1 MPPQPISA
9 SLTRAMVRNSRRSW
23 WSRKWALSM
32 HNADVMKK
40 KGTSPRQITLCA
52 YVRFDGDKLH
62 VTVVPVG
69 DAFIARG
76 SAVELWVW
84 HRSRRQPFVRTRID
98 DFDQPSGR
106 TVVLDLE
113 QVPAGTAELQAVL
126 VDRWGRECVTHLI
139 QSADPPDKP
148 EWWGSR
154 AGLDPGVPAAWT
166 SLAGESH
173 ADGTYA
179 VSCWGRTYR
188 FAPGS
193 LLESVTAASS
203 GILHAPVRITAVAG
217 GRSLRFAAEAID
229 EVASDRHEVVLEQRL
244 TAANLDLRV
253 QAHVEFDGMI
263 RFDVEVSATDAV
275 DLDSLS
281 IEIPVRAE
289 HAGYLY
295 HFPGAWG
302 TARNAGA
309 LPDTAVKMGFRPY
322 VWLGDDDRGLAWF
335 SESDRDWHV
344 APGTPGT
351 EIVRDGDRVVLTLHL
366 ISSPMRLAPESQRP
380 LAWDTAPELE
390 NAVIRDAA
398 ITGERGGRYQPLRY
412 TFGLQATPVKANEQG
427 AWDYRCIHVGPAPP
441 AFTEPLTLSPRFL
454 DRCVQA
460 GVRTVVLHQF
470 WTDIEAHTIP
480 VDRERLHEWV
490 EACHERGLKI
500 LLYYGFLISSA
511 APEWRDFGA
520 GCLTTPAYGYPLF
533 RDAPQPDQSAW
544 VVCLNSA
551 WQDFVADAIARA
563 MDEFGID
570 GVYLDGTEFPA
581 GCINTL
587 HGCGSARP
595 DGSIAKS
602 YPIFGVRSA
611 MRRIHNAVKSRNPEG
626 QINVHNSTCMV
637 MPTLGFGTSYW
648 DGEQFQDVR
657 GIDNAATQLP
667 LDAFR
672 AEFMGR
678 QWGVPAEFLCYGQ
691 GFTFEQAWAITLIH
705 DVPVR
710 PMSRPGLEELELA
723 SRIWR
728 LMNDFDRGKAEWLPY
743 WSNAE
748 YVRSD
753 SPGIYVS
760 LYRHPDNGVLAVVS
774 NLNRERT
781 TFALTVN
788 WDLLGMD
795 HASVSIVDAL
805 ERSPARPDG
814 ALDPYGWRLLWC
826 RPPNGARKPSG
837 A

>member
-1 MPPQPISA
+1 M
-9 SLTRAMVRNSRRSW
+9 
-23 WSRKWALSM
+23 
-32 HNADVMKK
+32 
-40 KGTSPRQITLCA
+40 
-52 YVRFDGDKLH
+52 H

-76 SAVELWVW
+76 AAVELWVW
-84 HRSRRQPFVRTRID
+84 HRARRQQFLGTRID
-98 DFDQPSGR
+98 DFDQPSDR
-106 TVVLDLE
+106 TIVLDLGE
-113 QVPAGTAELQAVL
+113 VPGGTCELQAVL
-126 VDRWGRECVTHLI
+126 VDRWGRECITHLI

-148 EWWGSR
+148 DWWGSR
-154 AGLDPGVPAAWT
+154 AGLDPGVPAGWT
-166 SLAGESH
+166 PLEGGSH
-173 ADGTYA
+173 ADGSHS

-188 FAPGS
+188 FVPGS
-193 LLESVTAASS
+193 LLESVTAAGS
-203 GILHAPVRITAVAG
+203 GILHAPVRLTAVAG
-217 GRSLRFAAEAID
+217 GRSVRFAAETID
-229 EVASDRHEVVLEQRL
+229 QVASDPDEVVLEQRL

-263 RFDVEVSATDAV
+263 RFDVEVSAADAV

-281 IEIPVRAE
+281 IEIPIRAE
-289 HAGYLY
+289 HAEYLY

-344 APGTPGT
+344 APGTPAT
-351 EIVRDGDRVVLTLHL
+351 EVVRDGDRVVLTLHL

-398 ITGERGGRYQPLRY
+398 ITGERGERYQPLRY

-520 GCLTTPAYGYPLF
+520 VCLTMPSYGYPVF
-533 RDAPQPDQSAW
+533 HTRTQPDQSAW

-570 GVYLDGTEFPA
+570 GVYLDGMEFPA

-587 HGCGSARP
+587 HGCGSMRS
-595 DGSIAKS
+595 DGSVAKS

-611 MRRIHNAVKSRNPEG
+611 MRRIHNAVKSVNPEG
-626 QINVHNSTCMV
+626 QINAHNSTCMV
-637 MPTLGFGTSYW
+637 MPTLGFATSYW

-691 GFTFEQAWAITLIH
+691 GFTFEQAWAVTLIH

-710 PMSRPGLEELELA
+710 PMNQPGLEDLDLA

-728 LMNDFDRGKAEWLPY
+728 LMDDFGRSQAEWLPY
-743 WSNAE
+743 WQNAE
-748 YVRSD
+748 YIRAD

-760 LYRHPDNGVLAVVS
+760 LHRHPANGVLAVVS

-788 WDLLGMD
+788 WELLGMD
-795 HASVSIVDAL
+795 HATVSIVDGL
-805 ERSPARPDG
+805 ERSPARLHG
-814 ALDPYGWRLLWC
+814 AVDPFGWRLLWL
-826 RPPNGARKPSG
+826 RPLNP
-837 A
+837 

>member
-1 MPPQPISA
+1 M
-9 SLTRAMVRNSRRSW
+9 RWRR
-23 WSRKWALSM
+23 
-32 HNADVMKK
+32 
-40 KGTSPRQITLCA
+40 T
-52 YVRFDGDKLH
+52 GD
-62 VTVVPVG
+62 
-69 DAFIARG
+69 
-76 SAVELWVW
+76 
-84 HRSRRQPFVRTRID
+84 
-98 DFDQPSGR
+98 
-106 TVVLDLE
+106 
-113 QVPAGTAELQAVL
+113 
-126 VDRWGRECVTHLI
+126 
-139 QSADPPDKP
+139 
-148 EWWGSR
+148 
-154 AGLDPGVPAAWT
+154 
-166 SLAGESH
+166 
-173 ADGTYA
+173 
-179 VSCWGRTYR
+179 
-188 FAPGS
+188 
-193 LLESVTAASS
+193 
-203 GILHAPVRITAVAG
+203 
-217 GRSLRFAAEAID
+217 
-229 EVASDRHEVVLEQRL
+229 EVVLEQRL
-244 TAANLDLRV
+244 TAANLDLHV

-309 LPDTAVKMGFRPY
+309 LPDTGVKMGFRPY
-322 VWLGDDDRGLAWF
+322 LWLGDDDRGLAWF

-344 APGTPGT
+344 APGTPAT

-398 ITGERGGRYQPLRY
+398 ITGERGERYQPLRY

-520 GCLTTPAYGYPLF
+520 VCLTMPSYGYPVF
-533 RDAPQPDQSAW
+533 HTRTQPDQSAW

-551 WQDFVADAIARA
+551 WQDFVADAIAKA

-570 GVYLDGTEFPA
+570 GVYLDGMEFPA

-587 HGCGSARP
+587 HGCGSMRS
-595 DGSIAKS
+595 DGSVAKS

-611 MRRIHNAVKSRNPEG
+611 MRRIHNAVKSVNPEG
-626 QINVHNSTCMV
+626 QINAHNSTCMV
-637 MPTLGFGTSYW
+637 MPTLGFATSYW

-691 GFTFEQAWAITLIH
+691 GFTFEQAWAVTLIH

-710 PMSRPGLEELELA
+710 PMNQPGLEDLDLA

-728 LMNDFDRGKAEWLPY
+728 LMDDFGRSQAEWLPY
-743 WSNAE
+743 WKNAE
-748 YVRSD
+748 YIRAD

-760 LYRHPDNGVLAVVS
+760 LYRHPANGVLAVVS
-774 NLNRERT
+774 NLNRERAS
-781 TFALTVN
+781 FALTVN
-788 WDLLGMD
+788 WELLGSDQD
-795 HASVSIVDAL
+795 HGSIIDAL
-805 ERSPARPDG
+805 DESPARLNG
-814 ALDPYGWRLLWC
+814 VLDPYGWRLLWF
-826 RPPNGARKPSG
+826 RPPNDARQPS
-837 A
+837 AV

>member
-1 MPPQPISA
+1 
-9 SLTRAMVRNSRRSW
+9 
-23 WSRKWALSM
+23 M
-32 HNADVMKK
+32 HNADVMKN

-76 SAVELWVW
+76 SAVELSVW

-106 TVVLDLE
+106 TVVLDLG
-113 QVPAGTAELQAVL
+113 QVPGGTSELQAVL

-139 QSADPPDKP
+139 QSADPPHKP

-154 AGLDPGVPAAWT
+154 AGLDSRVPAAWT
-166 SLAGESH
+166 PLQGGAT

-188 FAPGS
+188 FAPGC
-193 LLESVTAASS
+193 LLESVTAVGSR
-203 GILHAPVRITAVAG
+203 ILHAPVRLTAVAG

-281 IEIPVRAE
+281 IEISVRAE

-344 APGTPGT
+344 APGTPAT

-611 MRRIHNAVKSRNPEG
+611 MRRIHNAVTSRNPEG
-626 QINVHNSTCMV
+626 QVNVHNSTCMV
-637 MPTLGFGTSYW
+637 MPTLGFATSYW

>member
-1 MPPQPISA
+1 M
-9 SLTRAMVRNSRRSW
+9 
-23 WSRKWALSM
+23 
-32 HNADVMKK
+32 
-40 KGTSPRQITLCA
+40 
-52 YVRFDGDKLH
+52 
-62 VTVVPVG
+62 
-69 DAFIARG
+69 
-76 SAVELWVW
+76 
-84 HRSRRQPFVRTRID
+84 
-98 DFDQPSGR
+98 
-106 TVVLDLE
+106 
-113 QVPAGTAELQAVL
+113 
-126 VDRWGRECVTHLI
+126 
-139 QSADPPDKP
+139 
-148 EWWGSR
+148 
-154 AGLDPGVPAAWT
+154 
-166 SLAGESH
+166 
-173 ADGTYA
+173 
-179 VSCWGRTYR
+179 
-188 FAPGS
+188 
-193 LLESVTAASS
+193 
-203 GILHAPVRITAVAG
+203 
-217 GRSLRFAAEAID
+217 RFAAETID
-229 EVASDRHEVVLEQRL
+229 EVASDLGEVVLEQRL

-263 RFDVEVSATDAV
+263 RFDVEVSAADAV

-281 IEIPVRAE
+281 IEIPIRAE
-289 HAGYLY
+289 HAEYLY

-344 APGTPGT
+344 APGTPAT
-351 EIVRDGDRVVLTLHL
+351 EVVRDGDRVVLTLHL

-398 ITGERGGRYQPLRY
+398 ITGERGERYQPLRY

-520 GCLTTPAYGYPLF
+520 VCLTMPSYGYPVF
-533 RDAPQPDQSAW
+533 HTRTQPDQSAW

-551 WQDFVADAIARA
+551 WQDFVADAIAKA

-570 GVYLDGTEFPA
+570 GVYLDGMEFPA

-587 HGCGSARP
+587 HGCGSMRS
-595 DGSIAKS
+595 DGSVAKS

-611 MRRIHNAVKSRNPEG
+611 MRRIHNAVKSVNPEG
-626 QINVHNSTCMV
+626 QINAHNSTCMV
-637 MPTLGFGTSYW
+637 MPTLGFATSYW

-691 GFTFEQAWAITLIH
+691 GFTFEQAWAVTLIH

-710 PMSRPGLEELELA
+710 PMNQPGLEDLDLA

-728 LMNDFDRGKAEWLPY
+728 LMDDFGRSQAEWLPY
-743 WSNAE
+743 WQNAE
-748 YVRSD
+748 YIRAD

-760 LYRHPDNGVLAVVS
+760 LHRHPANGVLAVVS

-788 WDLLGMD
+788 WELLGMD
-795 HASVSIVDAL
+795 HATVSIVDGL
-805 ERSPARPDG
+805 ERSPARLHG
-814 ALDPYGWRLLWC
+814 AVDPFGWRLLWL
-826 RPPNGARKPSG
+826 RPLNP
-837 A
+837 

>member
-1 MPPQPISA
+1 
-9 SLTRAMVRNSRRSW
+9 
-23 WSRKWALSM
+23 M
-32 HNADVMKK
+32 HNTHVMKNN
-40 KGTSPRQITLCA
+40 GTSPRQITLCA
-52 YVRFDGDKLH
+52 YIRFDGDKLH

-69 DAFIARG
+69 DAFMARG

-98 DFDQPSGR
+98 DFDEPSGR

-148 EWWGSR
+148 AWWGSR

-166 SLAGESH
+166 SLSGESH

-193 LLESVTAASS
+193 LLESVTAAGS
-203 GILHAPVRITAVAG
+203 GILHAPARLTAVAG
-217 GRSLRFAAEAID
+217 GRNLRFAAEGID
-229 EVASDRHEVVLEQRL
+229 EVASAPDEVVLEQRL

-253 QAHVEFDGMI
+253 QAHVEFDGVI
-263 RFDVEVSATDAV
+263 RFDVEVSAADAV

-281 IEIPVRAE
+281 IDIPIRAE

-335 SESDRDWHV
+335 GESDRDWNV
-344 APGTPGT
+344 AAGTPAT
-351 EIVRDGDRVVLTLHL
+351 EVVRDGDRVLLTLHL
-366 ISSPMRLAPESQRP
+366 ISAPMRLAPESQRP
-380 LAWDTAPELE
+380 LAWDTAPELA
-390 NAVIRDAA
+390 NAVIQDAVV
-398 ITGERGGRYQPLRY
+398 TGERGKRYQPLRY
-412 TFGLQATPVKANEQG
+412 TFGLQATPVRANEPS

-441 AFTEPLTLSPRFL
+441 AFTEPLTLAPGFL

-480 VDRERLHEWV
+480 VDRERLLEWV
-490 EACHERGLKI
+490 EACHQRGLRI

-520 GCLTTPAYGYPLF
+520 GCLTTPAYGYPLY
-533 RDAPQPDQSAW
+533 RAPPQPDQSAW

-551 WQDFVADAIARA
+551 WQDFVADAIART

-587 HGCGSARP
+587 HGCGSTRP

-611 MRRIHNAVKSRNPEG
+611 MRRIHNAVTSRKPEG
-626 QINVHNSTCMV
+626 QVNVHNSTCMV

-678 QWGVPAEFLCYGQ
+678 QWGVPAEFLCYSQ
-691 GFTFEQAWAITLIH
+691 GFTFEQAWAVTLIH

-710 PMSRPGLEELELA
+710 PMNRPGLEDLELA

-728 LMNDFDRGKAEWLPY
+728 VMDDFDRGRAEWLPY

-788 WDLLGMD
+788 WELLGMD
-795 HASVSIVDAL
+795 QDTVSIVDGL
-805 ERSPARPDG
+805 ERSPARLHG
-814 ALDPYGWRLLWC
+814 ALDSFGWRLLWL
-826 RPPNGARKPSG
+826 RPLNP
-837 A
+837 

>member
-1 MPPQPISA
+1 M
-9 SLTRAMVRNSRRSW
+9 NCRRS
-23 WSRKWALSM
+23 
-32 HNADVMKK
+32 
-40 KGTSPRQITLCA
+40 
-52 YVRFDGDKLH
+52 F
-62 VTVVPVG
+62 
-69 DAFIARG
+69 
-76 SAVELWVW
+76 
-84 HRSRRQPFVRTRID
+84 
-98 DFDQPSGR
+98 
-106 TVVLDLE
+106 
-113 QVPAGTAELQAVL
+113 
-126 VDRWGRECVTHLI
+126 VDRWGRECITHLI
-139 QSADPPDKP
+139 QSADPPHKP

-154 AGLDPGVPAAWT
+154 AGLDSRVPAAWT
-166 SLAGESH
+166 PLQGGAI
-173 ADGTYA
+173 ADGAYA
-179 VSCWGRTYR
+179 VSCWGREYR

-193 LLESVTAASS
+193 LLESVTAAGS
-203 GILHAPVRITAVAG
+203 GILHAPVRLTAVAG
-217 GRSLRFAAEAID
+217 GRSVRFAAETID
-229 EVASDRHEVVLEQRL
+229 EVASDLDEVVLQQRL

-263 RFDVEVSATDAV
+263 RFDVEVSAADAV

-281 IEIPVRAE
+281 IEIPIRAE
-289 HAGYLY
+289 HAEYLY

-344 APGTPGT
+344 APGTPAT
-351 EIVRDGDRVVLTLHL
+351 EVVRDGDRVVLTLHL
-366 ISSPMRLAPESQRP
+366 ISSPMRLAPESRRP
-380 LAWDTAPELE
+380 EAWDTAPELE

-398 ITGERGGRYQPLRY
+398 ITGQRGERYQPLRY

-520 GCLTTPAYGYPLF
+520 VCLTMPSYGYPVF
-533 RDAPQPDQSAW
+533 HTRTQPDQSAW

-551 WQDFVADAIARA
+551 WQDFVADAIART

-570 GVYLDGTEFPA
+570 GVYLDGMEFPA

-587 HGCGSARP
+587 HGCGSMRS
-595 DGSIAKS
+595 DGSVAKS

-611 MRRIHNAVKSRNPEG
+611 MRRIHNAVKSVNPEG
-626 QINVHNSTCMV
+626 QINAHNSTCMV
-637 MPTLGFGTSYW
+637 MPTLGFATSYW

-691 GFTFEQAWAITLIH
+691 GFTFEQAWAVTLIH

-710 PMSRPGLEELELA
+710 PMNQPGLEDLDLA

-728 LMNDFDRGKAEWLPY
+728 LMDDFDRGRAEWLPY
-743 WSNAE
+743 WSNVE

-760 LYRHPDNGVLAVVS
+760 LYRHPDNGVLAVMS

-781 TFALTVN
+781 AFALTVN
-788 WDLLGMD
+788 WELVGLDQ
-795 HASVSIVDAL
+795 ATVSIVDGL
-805 ERSPARPDG
+805 ERSPARLHG
-814 ALDPYGWRLLWC
+814 ALDPFGWRLLWL
-826 RPPNGARKPSG
+826 RPLNP
-837 A
+837 

>member
-1 MPPQPISA
+1 
-9 SLTRAMVRNSRRSW
+9 
-23 WSRKWALSM
+23 M
-32 HNADVMKK
+32 HYADVMKK

-52 YVRFDGDKLH
+52 YARFDADKLH

-84 HRSRRQPFVRTRID
+84 HRSRRQSFVRTRID
-98 DFDQPSGR
+98 DFGQPSGR
-106 TVVLDLE
+106 TVVLDLG
-113 QVPAGTAELQAVL
+113 QVPGGTCELQAVL
-126 VDRWGRECVTHLI
+126 VDRWGRECITHLI
-139 QSADPPDKP
+139 QSADPPHKP

-154 AGLDPGVPAAWT
+154 AGLDPGVPASWT
-166 SLAGESH
+166 PLQGASH
-173 ADGTYA
+173 AGGTYA

-188 FAPGS
+188 FAPGC
-193 LLESVTAASS
+193 LLESVTAVGSR
-203 GILHAPVRITAVAG
+203 ILHAPVRLAAVAG
-217 GRSLRFAAEAID
+217 GRSLRFAAERID
-229 EVASDRHEVVLEQRL
+229 EVASDLGEVVLEQRL

-263 RFDVEVSATDAV
+263 RFDVEVSAADAV

-281 IEIPVRAE
+281 IEIPIRAE
-289 HAGYLY
+289 HAEYLY

-344 APGTPGT
+344 APGTPAT

-398 ITGERGGRYQPLRY
+398 ITGERGERYQPLRY

-520 GCLTTPAYGYPLF
+520 VCLTMPSYGYPVF
-533 RDAPQPDQSAW
+533 HTRTQPDQSAW

-551 WQDFVADAIARA
+551 WQDFVADAIAKA

-570 GVYLDGTEFPA
+570 GVYLDGMEFPA

-587 HGCGSARP
+587 HGCGSMRS
-595 DGSIAKS
+595 DGSVAKS

-611 MRRIHNAVKSRNPEG
+611 MRRIHNAVKSVNPEG
-626 QINVHNSTCMV
+626 QINAHNSTCMV
-637 MPTLGFGTSYW
+637 MPTLGFATSYW

-691 GFTFEQAWAITLIH
+691 GFTFEQAWAVTLIH

-710 PMSRPGLEELELA
+710 PMNQPGLEDLDLA

-728 LMNDFDRGKAEWLPY
+728 LMDDFGRSQAEWLPY
-743 WSNAE
+743 WKNAE
-748 YVRSD
+748 YIRAD

-760 LYRHPDNGVLAVVS
+760 LYRHPANGVLAVVS
-774 NLNRERT
+774 NLNRERAS
-781 TFALTVN
+781 FALTVN
-788 WDLLGMD
+788 WELLGSDQD
-795 HASVSIVDAL
+795 HGSIIDAL
-805 ERSPARPDG
+805 DESPARLNG
-814 ALDPYGWRLLWC
+814 GLDPYGWRLLWF
-826 RPPNGARKPSG
+826 RPPNDARQPS
-837 A
+837 AV

>member
-1 MPPQPISA
+1 MQYE
-9 SLTRAMVRNSRRSW
+9 
-23 WSRKWALSM
+23 
-32 HNADVMKK
+32 DVMKK
-40 KGTSPRQITLCA
+40 QGTSPRQITLCA
-52 YVRFDGDKLH
+52 FARFDGNKMH
-62 VTVVPVG
+62 VTVAPVG

-84 HRSRRQPFVRTRID
+84 HRARRQQFVRTRID
-98 DFDQPSGR
+98 DFEQPSAR
-106 TVVLDLE
+106 TVVLDLSR
-113 QVPAGTAELQAVL
+113 VPAGTAELQAVL
-126 VDRWGRECVTHLI
+126 VDRWGRECITHLI

-148 EWWGSR
+148 DWWGSR

-166 SLAGESH
+166 PLTCDSR
-173 ADGTYA
+173 ADGAFA
-179 VSCWGRTYR
+179 VSCSGRTYR
-188 FAPGS
+188 FTPGS
-193 LLESVTAASS
+193 LLESVTAAGSQV
-203 GILHAPVRITAVAG
+203 LHGPVRLTAVAG
-217 GRSLRFAAEAID
+217 GRDLLLDAETID
-229 EVASDRHEVVLEQRL
+229 EVASAPDEVVLQQRL

-263 RFDVEVSATDAV
+263 RFDVEVAAADAV
-275 DLDSLS
+275 DLDSLW
-281 IEIPVRAE
+281 IEIPIRAE
-289 HAGYLY
+289 HARYLY

-322 VWLGDDDRGLAWF
+322 VWLGDEDRGLAWF

-344 APGTPGT
+344 APGAPAT

-366 ISSPMRLAPESQRP
+366 VSAPLRLAPDSQRP
-380 LAWDTAPELE
+380 LAWDTAPELA

-398 ITGERGGRYQPLRY
+398 VTGERGERYQPLRY
-412 TFGLQATPVKANEQG
+412 TFGLQATPVRANEPS
-427 AWDYRCIHVGPAPP
+427 AWDYRCVHVRPAPP
-441 AFTEPLTLSPRFL
+441 AFTEAMTLAPAFL
-454 DRCVQA
+454 DRCVKA

-480 VDRERLHEWV
+480 SDRDRLLEWV
-490 EACHERGLKI
+490 AACHERGLKI

-533 RDAPQPDQSAW
+533 RDPPQPDQSAW

-551 WQDFVADAIARA
+551 WQDFVADAIAGA

-587 HGCGSARP
+587 HGCGSTRP

-611 MRRIHNAVKSRNPEG
+611 MRRIHNAVTSRKPEG

-657 GIDNAATQLP
+657 GIDHAATQLP

-691 GFTFEQAWAITLIH
+691 GFTFEQAWAVTLIH

-710 PMSRPGLEELELA
+710 PMSRPGLEDLELT

-728 LMNDFDRGKAEWLPY
+728 IMDDFGRGSAEFVPY

-748 YVRSD
+748 YVRAD
-753 SPGIYVS
+753 PAGIHVS
-760 LYRHPDNGVLAVVS
+760 LYRHPANGVLAVVS
-774 NLNRERT
+774 NLSRERT
-781 TFALTVN
+781 AFALTVS
-788 WDLLGMD
+788 WELLGLD
-795 HASVSIVDAL
+795 RATASIVDGL
-805 ERSPARPDG
+805 ERSPARLDG
-814 ALDPYGWRLLWC
+814 DLDPCGWRLLWI
-826 RPPNGARKPSG
+826 RPSNG
-837 A
+837 

>member
-1 MPPQPISA
+1 
-9 SLTRAMVRNSRRSW
+9 
-23 WSRKWALSM
+23 M
-32 HNADVMKK
+32 HYEDIMKEN
-40 KGTSPRQITLCA
+40 GTSPRQITLCA
-52 YVRFDGDKLH
+52 FARFDGDKMH

-84 HRSRRQPFVRTRID
+84 HRALRQEFVRTRID
-98 DFDQPSGR
+98 DFDQPSAR
-106 TVVLDLE
+106 TVVLDLA

-126 VDRWGRECVTHLI
+126 IDRWGRECMTHLI

-148 EWWGSR
+148 DWWGSR
-154 AGLDPGVPAAWT
+154 AGLDPEVPAAWT
-166 SLAGESH
+166 PLACDSRT
-173 ADGTYA
+173 DGAVA
-179 VSCWGRTYR
+179 VSCAARTYR
-188 FAPGS
+188 FAPGG
-193 LLESVTAASS
+193 LLESVTAAGSQV
-203 GILHAPVRITAVAG
+203 LHGPARLTAVAG
-217 GRSLRFAAEAID
+217 GRNLRFAAETIE
-229 EVASDRHEVVLEQRL
+229 EVASAPDEVVLEQRM
-244 TAANLDLRV
+244 TAADLDLRV

-263 RFDVEVSATDAV
+263 RFDVEVAASDAV

-281 IEIPVRAE
+281 IEIPVRAA

-322 VWLGDDDRGLAWF
+322 VWLGDEDRGLAWF

-344 APGTPGT
+344 APGTPAT

-366 ISSPMRLAPESQRP
+366 VSQPLRLAPESQRP
-380 LAWDTAPELE
+380 HAWDTAPELA
-390 NAVIRDAA
+390 NAVIREAA
-398 ITGERGGRYQPLRY
+398 VTGERAERYQPLRY
-412 TFGLQATPVKANEQG
+412 TFGLQATPVRASEPS
-427 AWDYRCIHVGPAPP
+427 AWDYRCLHVRPAPP
-441 AFTEPLTLSPRFL
+441 AFTEAMTLEPSFL
-454 DRCVQA
+454 DHCVQA
-460 GVRTVVLHQF
+460 GVRTLVLHQY

-480 VDRERLHEWV
+480 ADRDRLLEWV
-490 EACHERGLKI
+490 AACHERGLRI
-500 LLYYGFLISSA
+500 LLYYGLLISSA

-520 GCLTTPAYGYPLF
+520 GCLTTPAYGYPLY
-533 RDAPQPDQSAW
+533 RAPPQPDQSAL

-551 WQDFVADAIARA
+551 WQDFVADAVASA

-587 HGCGSARP
+587 HGCGSTRP

-602 YPIFGVRSA
+602 YPIFGVRSG
-611 MRRIHNAVKSRNPEG
+611 MRRIHNAVRSRKPEG
-626 QINVHNSTCMV
+626 QVNVHNSTCMV

-691 GFTFEQAWAITLIH
+691 GFTFEQAWAVTLIH

-710 PMSRPGLEELELA
+710 PMSHVGMEDLELA

-728 LMNDFDRGKAEWLPY
+728 IMDDFGRDTAEFVPY

-748 YVRSD
+748 YVRAD
-753 SPGIYVS
+753 SAGIHVS
-760 LYRHPDNGVLAVVS
+760 LYRHPENGVLAVVS
-774 NLNRERT
+774 NLSRERT
-781 TFALTVN
+781 AFALTVN
-788 WDLLGMD
+788 WELLGLD
-795 HASVSIVDAL
+795 RATASIVDGL
-805 ERSPARPDG
+805 QRSPARLDG
-814 ALDPYGWRLLWC
+814 DLDPCGWRLLWIT
-826 RPPNGARKPSG
+826 RSRTS
-837 A
+837 

>member
-1 MPPQPISA
+1 
-9 SLTRAMVRNSRRSW
+9 
-23 WSRKWALSM
+23 M
-32 HNADVMKK
+32 HYADVMKK

-76 SAVELWVW
+76 SAVELSVW

-106 TVVLDLE
+106 TVVLDLG
-113 QVPAGTAELQAVL
+113 QVPGGTSELQAVL

-139 QSADPPDKP
+139 QSADPPHKP

-154 AGLDPGVPAAWT
+154 AGLDSRVPAAWT
-166 SLAGESH
+166 PLQGGAT

-188 FAPGS
+188 FAPGC
-193 LLESVTAASS
+193 LLESVTAVGSR
-203 GILHAPVRITAVAG
+203 ILHAPVRLTAVAG

-229 EVASDRHEVVLEQRL
+229 EVASDRHEVVLEQLL

-344 APGTPGT
+344 APGTPAT

-427 AWDYRCIHVGPAPP
+427 AWDYRCIHVGPDPP

-611 MRRIHNAVKSRNPEG
+611 MRRIHNAVTSRNPEG

-788 WDLLGMD
+788 WELLGMD

>member
-1 MPPQPISA
+1 MVVKKLAVPIHS
-9 SLTRAMVRNSRRSW
+9 TE
-23 WSRKWALSM
+23 
-32 HNADVMKK
+32 VMNK

-52 YVRFDGDKLH
+52 YARFDADKLH

-84 HRSRRQPFVRTRID
+84 HRARRQSFVRTRID

-106 TVVLDLE
+106 AVVLDLG
-113 QVPAGTAELQAVL
+113 QVPAGTCELQAVL
-126 VDRWGRECVTHLI
+126 VDRWGRECITHLI
-139 QSADPPDKP
+139 QSADPPHKP

-154 AGLDPGVPAAWT
+154 AGLDPGVPASWT
-166 SLAGESH
+166 PLQGASH
-173 ADGTYA
+173 ADGTYEVA
-179 VSCWGRTYR
+179 CWGRNYR
-188 FAPGS
+188 FAPGC
-193 LLESVTAASS
+193 LIESVTTAGSR
-203 GILHAPVRITAVAG
+203 ILHAPVRLTAVAG
-217 GRSLRFAAEAID
+217 GRSLRFAAETID
-229 EVASDRHEVVLEQRL
+229 EVASDLDEVVLEQRL
-244 TAANLDLRV
+244 TASNLDVHV

-263 RFDVEVSATDAV
+263 RFDVEVSADDIV

-281 IEIPVRAE
+281 IEIPIRAA
-289 HAGYLY
+289 HAEYLY

-322 VWLGDDDRGLAWF
+322 IWLGDNDCGLAWF
-335 SESDRDWHV
+335 SESDRDWYV
-344 APGTPGT
+344 APDTPGT

-398 ITGERGGRYQPLRY
+398 ITGERGERYQPLRY
-412 TFGLQATPVKANEQG
+412 TFGLQATPVKAVDQG
-427 AWDYRCIHVGPAPP
+427 AWDHRFIHVGPEPPGTGFTAPLALDP
-441 AFTEPLTLSPRFL
+441 WFL

-480 VDRERLHEWV
+480 VDRQRLHELV
-490 EACHERGLKI
+490 KACHDRGLKI

-520 GCLTTPAYGYPLF
+520 VCLTMPSYGYPVF
-533 RDAPQPDQSAW
+533 HTRPQPDQSAW

-551 WQDFVADAIARA
+551 WQDFVADAIAKA

-570 GVYLDGTEFPA
+570 GVYLDGMEFPA

-587 HGCGSARP
+587 HGCGSMRS
-595 DGSIAKS
+595 DGSVAKS

-611 MRRIHNAVKSRNPEG
+611 MRRIHNAVKAVNPEG
-626 QINVHNSTCMV
+626 QINAHNSTCMV
-637 MPTLGFGTSYW
+637 MPTLGFATSYW

-657 GIDNAATQLP
+657 GTENAATQLP

-672 AEFMGR
+672 TEFMGR

-710 PMSRPGLEELELA
+710 PLNRDGLEELDLA

-728 LMNDFDRGKAEWLPY
+728 LMDDFGRSQAEWLPY
-743 WSNAE
+743 WKNAE
-748 YVRSD
+748 YIRAD

-760 LYRHPDNGVLAVVS
+760 LYRHPANGVLAVVS
-774 NLNRERT
+774 NLNRERAS
-781 TFALTVN
+781 FALTVN
-788 WDLLGMD
+788 WELLGSDQD
-795 HASVSIVDAL
+795 HGSIIDAL
-805 ERSPARPDG
+805 DESPARLNG
-814 ALDPYGWRLLWC
+814 VLDPYGWRLLWF
-826 RPPNGARKPSG
+826 RPPNDTRQPS
-837 A
+837 AV

>member
-1 MPPQPISA
+1 MPGSD
-9 SLTRAMVRNSRRSW
+9 
-23 WSRKWALSM
+23 
-32 HNADVMKK
+32 ADN
-40 KGTSPRQITLCA
+40 
-52 YVRFDGDKLH
+52 LH

-69 DAFIARG
+69 DVFIARG
-76 SAVELWVW
+76 SAVDLWVW
-84 HRSRRQPFVRTRID
+84 HRARRQPFVRTRID

-106 TVVLDLE
+106 TVVLDLG
-113 QVPAGTAELQAVL
+113 QVPAGTCELQAVL

-148 EWWGSR
+148 AWWGSR

-166 SLAGESH
+166 PLACDACAGG
-173 ADGTYA
+173 AFA

-193 LLESVTAASS
+193 LLESVTAAGS
-203 GILHAPVRITAVAG
+203 GILQAPVRLTAVAG
-217 GRSLRFAAEAID
+217 GRSVRFAAETID
-229 EVASDRHEVVLEQRL
+229 EVASDPDEVVLEQRL

-263 RFDVEVSATDAV
+263 RFDVEVSAIDAV

-281 IEIPVRAE
+281 IEIPVRTE
-289 HAGYLY
+289 HAEYLY

-309 LPDTAVKMGFRPY
+309 LPDAAVKMGFRPY
-322 VWLGDDDRGLAWF
+322 IWLGDNDRGLAWF

-344 APGTPGT
+344 APGTPAT

-366 ISSPMRLAPESQRP
+366 ISAPMRLAPASRRP
-380 LAWDTAPELE
+380 AAWDTAPELE
-390 NAVIRDAA
+390 NAVVRDAA
-398 ITGERGGRYQPLRY
+398 ITGQRVERYQPLRY
-412 TFGLQATPVKANEQG
+412 AFGLQATPVKAVDQG
-427 AWDYRCIHVGPAPP
+427 AWDHRFVHVGPEPP
-441 AFTEPLTLSPRFL
+441 GIGFTEPLALEPWFL
-454 DRCVQA
+454 DRCVRA

-480 VDRERLHEWV
+480 VDRQRLHELV

-533 RDAPQPDQSAW
+533 RDPPQPDQAAW

-551 WQDFVADAIARA
+551 WQDFVADAIART

-587 HGCGSARP
+587 HGCGSPQP

-611 MRRIHNAVKSRNPEG
+611 MRRIHNAVTSRNPTG

-657 GIDNAATQLP
+657 GSEDAATQLP

-672 AEFMGR
+672 TEFMGR

-691 GFTFEQAWAITLIH
+691 GFTFQQAWAITLIH

-710 PMSRPGLEELELA
+710 PLNRNELEELDLA

-728 LMNDFDRGKAEWLPY
+728 LMDDFGRSQAEWLPY
-743 WSNAE
+743 WKNAE
-748 YVRSD
+748 YIRAD
-753 SPGIYVS
+753 APGIYVS
-760 LYRHPDNGVLAVVS
+760 LYRHPGNGVLAVVS

-781 TFALTVN
+781 AFALTVN
-788 WDLLGMD
+788 WDLLGLD
-795 HASVSIVDAL
+795 HATVSIDHAL
-805 ERSPARPDG
+805 ERAPARPDG
-814 ALDPYGWRLLWC
+814 VLDPYEWWLLWC
-826 RPPNGARKPSG
+826 RPANVATKRR
-837 A
+837 

>member
-1 MPPQPISA
+1 
-9 SLTRAMVRNSRRSW
+9 
-23 WSRKWALSM
+23 M
-32 HNADVMKK
+32 HYADVMKK

-52 YVRFDGDKLH
+52 YARFDADKLH

-84 HRSRRQPFVRTRID
+84 HRARRQSFVRTRID
-98 DFDQPSGR
+98 DFGQPSGR
-106 TVVLDLE
+106 TVVLDLG
-113 QVPAGTAELQAVL
+113 QVPGGTCELQAVL
-126 VDRWGRECVTHLI
+126 VDRWGRECITHLI
-139 QSADPPDKP
+139 QSADPPHKP

-154 AGLDPGVPAAWT
+154 AGLDSRVPAAWT
-166 SLAGESH
+166 PLQGGAT

-188 FAPGS
+188 FAPGC
-193 LLESVTAASS
+193 LLESVTAVGSR
-203 GILHAPVRITAVAG
+203 ILHAPVRLAAVAG
-217 GRSLRFAAEAID
+217 GRSLRFAAERID
-229 EVASDRHEVVLEQRL
+229 EVASDLGEVVLEQRL

-263 RFDVEVSATDAV
+263 RFDVEVSAADAV

-281 IEIPVRAE
+281 IEIPIRAE
-289 HAGYLY
+289 HAEYLY

-344 APGTPGT
+344 APGTPAT

-520 GCLTTPAYGYPLF
+520 VCLTMPSYGYPVF
-533 RDAPQPDQSAW
+533 HTRTQPDQSAW

-551 WQDFVADAIARA
+551 WQDFVADAIAKA

-570 GVYLDGTEFPA
+570 GVYLDGMEFPA

-587 HGCGSARP
+587 HGCGSMRS
-595 DGSIAKS
+595 DGSVAKS

-611 MRRIHNAVKSRNPEG
+611 MRRIHNAVKSVNPEG
-626 QINVHNSTCMV
+626 QINAHNSTCMV
-637 MPTLGFGTSYW
+637 MPTLGFATSYW

-691 GFTFEQAWAITLIH
+691 GFTFEQAWAVTLIH

-710 PMSRPGLEELELA
+710 PLNRDGLEELDLA

-728 LMNDFDRGKAEWLPY
+728 LMDDFGRSQAEWLPY
-743 WSNAE
+743 WKNAE
-748 YVRSD
+748 YIRAD

-760 LYRHPDNGVLAVVS
+760 LYRHPANGVLAVVS
-774 NLNRERT
+774 NLNRERAS
-781 TFALTVN
+781 FALTVN
-788 WDLLGMD
+788 WELLGSDQD
-795 HASVSIVDAL
+795 HGSIIDAL
-805 ERSPARPDG
+805 DESPARLNG
-814 ALDPYGWRLLWC
+814 VLDPYGWRLLWF
-826 RPPNGARKPSG
+826 RPPNDARQPS
-837 A
+837 AV

>member
-1 MPPQPISA
+1 
-9 SLTRAMVRNSRRSW
+9 
-23 WSRKWALSM
+23 M
-32 HNADVMKK
+32 HNADVMRKN
-40 KGTSPRQITLCA
+40 GTSPRQITLCA
-52 YVRFDGDKLH
+52 YVRFDGDTLH
-62 VTVVPVG
+62 ATVLPVG

-84 HRSRRQPFVRTRID
+84 HRARRQQFVRTRID

-106 TVVLDLE
+106 TVVLDLAH
-113 QVPAGTAELQAVL
+113 VPSGTAELQAVL

-139 QSADPPDKP
+139 QSADPPDRP
-148 EWWGSR
+148 DWWGSR

-166 SLAGESH
+166 PLTCDSR
-173 ADGTYA
+173 ADGAFT
-179 VSCWGRTYR
+179 VSCSGRTYR

-193 LLESVTAASS
+193 LLESVTAA
-203 GILHAPVRITAVAG
+203 GGRVLHEPARLTAVAG
-217 GRSLRFAAEAID
+217 GRDLRFAAETID
-229 EVASDRHEVVLEQRL
+229 EVASAPDEVVLQQRL
-244 TAANLDLRV
+244 TAANLELRV

-263 RFDVEVSATDAV
+263 RFDVEVAAADAV
-275 DLDSLS
+275 DLDALS
-281 IEIPVRAE
+281 IEIPIRAE

-309 LPDTAVKMGFRPY
+309 LPDSAVKMGFRPY
-322 VWLGDDDRGLAWF
+322 VWLGDEDRGLAWF
-335 SESDRDWHV
+335 GESDRDWHV
-344 APGTPGT
+344 APGAPAT

-366 ISSPMRLAPESQRP
+366 VSAPLRLAPESQRP
-380 LAWDTAPELE
+380 PAWDTAPELA

-398 ITGERGGRYQPLRY
+398 VTGERGERYQPLRY
-412 TFGLQATPVKANEQG
+412 TFGLQATPVRANERG

-441 AFTEPLTLSPRFL
+441 AFTDEMTLAPAFL

-480 VDRERLHEWV
+480 VDRKRLLEWV
-490 EACHERGLKI
+490 AACHERGLRI

-520 GCLTTPAYGYPLF
+520 VCLTTPAYGYPLY
-533 RDAPQPDQSAW
+533 RAPPQPDQSAW

-551 WQDFVADAIARA
+551 WQDFVADAIAKT

-587 HGCGSARP
+587 HGCGSTRP
-595 DGSIAKS
+595 DGSITKS

-611 MRRIHNAVKSRNPEG
+611 MRRIHNAVMSRKPEG
-626 QINVHNSTCMV
+626 QVNVHNSTCMV

-657 GIDNAATQLP
+657 GIDNASTQLP

-691 GFTFEQAWAITLIH
+691 GFTFEQAWAVTLIH

-710 PMSRPGLEELELA
+710 PMNRPGLEDLELA

-728 LMNDFDRGKAEWLPY
+728 LMDDFGRGEAEFVPY

-748 YVRSD
+748 YVRAD
-753 SPGIYVS
+753 SAGIHVS
-760 LYRHPDNGVLAVVS
+760 LYRHPVNGVLAVVS
-774 NLNRERT
+774 NLSRERT
-781 TFALTVN
+781 AFGLTAS
-788 WDLLGMD
+788 WELLGLD
-795 HASVSIVDAL
+795 RAAVSIVDGL
-805 ERSPARPDG
+805 ERSPARLDG
-814 ALDPYGWRLLWC
+814 DLDPFGWRLLWI
-826 RPPNGARKPSG
+826 RPANG
-837 A
+837 

>member
-1 MPPQPISA
+1 
-9 SLTRAMVRNSRRSW
+9 
-23 WSRKWALSM
+23 
-32 HNADVMKK
+32 MKK

-52 YVRFDGDKLH
+52 YARFDADKLH
-62 VTVVPVG
+62 VTVVSVG
-69 DAFIARG
+69 DAFISRG
-76 SAVELWVW
+76 AAVDLWVW
-84 HRSRRQPFVRTRID
+84 HRARRQSFVRTRID
-98 DFDQPSGR
+98 DFDQPSDR
-106 TVVLDLE
+106 TVVLDLG
-113 QVPAGTAELQAVL
+113 QVPGGTCELQAVL
-126 VDRWGRECVTHLI
+126 VDRWGRECITHLI
-139 QSADPPDKP
+139 QSADPPHKP
-148 EWWGSR
+148 AWWGSR
-154 AGLDPGVPAAWT
+154 AGLDPGVPADWT
-166 SLAGESH
+166 ALEGRSH
-173 ADGTYA
+173 ADGAYA
-179 VSCWGRTYR
+179 VSGWGREYR
-188 FAPGS
+188 FAPGC
-193 LLESVTAASS
+193 LIESVTAAGSR
-203 GILHAPVRITAVAG
+203 ILRAPVRLAAVAG
-217 GRSLRFAAEAID
+217 GRSLRFAAETID
-229 EVASDRHEVVLEQRL
+229 QVASAPGEVVLEQRL
-244 TAANLDLRV
+244 SAANLDLRV

-263 RFDVEVSATDAV
+263 RFDVEVSAADAV

-281 IEIPVRAE
+281 IEIPIRAE
-289 HAGYLY
+289 HAEYLY

-309 LPDTAVKMGFRPY
+309 HPDTAVKMGFRPY
-322 VWLGDDDRGLAWF
+322 VWLGDEDRGLAWF
-335 SESDRDWHV
+335 SESDRDWQV
-344 APGTPGT
+344 APGTPAT

-366 ISSPMRLAPESQRP
+366 ISLPMRLAPASQRP

-398 ITGERGGRYQPLRY
+398 ITGERGERYQPLRY

-460 GVRTVVLHQF
+460 GVRTVALHQF

-480 VDRERLHEWV
+480 VDRERLREWV
-490 EACHERGLKI
+490 EACHDRGLKI

-520 GCLTTPAYGYPLF
+520 DCLTMPPYGYPLF
-533 RDAPQPDQSAW
+533 HSAPQPDQSAW

-570 GVYLDGTEFPA
+570 GVYLDGMEFPA

-587 HGCGSARP
+587 HGCGSMRS
-595 DGSIAKS
+595 DGSVAKS

-611 MRRIHNAVKSRNPEG
+611 MRRIHNAVKSVNPEG
-626 QINVHNSTCMV
+626 QINAHNSTCMV
-637 MPTLGFGTSYW
+637 MPTLGFATSYW

-691 GFTFEQAWAITLIH
+691 GFTFEQAWAVTLIH

-710 PMSRPGLEELELA
+710 PMNRPGLEDLDLA

-728 LMNDFDRGKAEWLPY
+728 LMDDFDRGRAEWLPY
-743 WSNAE
+743 WRNAE
-748 YVRSD
+748 YVRAD

-760 LYRHPDNGVLAVVS
+760 IYRHPGNGVLAVVS

-781 TFALTVN
+781 AFALTVN

-795 HASVSIVDAL
+795 HATVAIVDGL
-805 ERSPARPDG
+805 ERSPARLHG
-814 ALDPYGWRLLWC
+814 ALDPYGWRLLWL
-826 RPPNGARKPSG
+826 RPLNP
-837 A
+837 

>member
-1 MPPQPISA
+1 
-9 SLTRAMVRNSRRSW
+9 
-23 WSRKWALSM
+23 
-32 HNADVMKK
+32 MKK
-40 KGTSPRQITLCA
+40 NGTSPRQITLCA
-52 YVRFDGDKLH
+52 YARFEADKMH
-62 VTVVPVG
+62 VTVAPVG

-84 HRSRRQPFVRTRID
+84 HRSRREQFVRTRID
-98 DFDQPSGR
+98 DFGQPSGR
-106 TVVLDLE
+106 TVVLDLA

-148 EWWGSR
+148 GWWGSC

-166 SLAGESH
+166 PLACDSH
-173 ADGTYA
+173 TGGAVA
-179 VSCWGRTYR
+179 VSCSERTYR

-193 LLESVTAASS
+193 LLESVTAAGG
-203 GILHAPVRITAVAG
+203 GILHGPVRLTAVAG
-217 GRSLRFAAEAID
+217 GRDLRFAAETID
-229 EVASDRHEVVLEQRL
+229 LVASAPDEVVLEQRL

-263 RFDVEVSATDAV
+263 RFDVEAAAADAV

-309 LPDTAVKMGFRPY
+309 LPDSAVRMGFRPY
-322 VWLGDDDRGLAWF
+322 VWLGDEDRGLAWF
-335 SESDRDWHV
+335 GESDRDWHV
-344 APGTPGT
+344 APGTPAT

-366 ISSPMRLAPESQRP
+366 VSAPMRLAPESQRP
-380 LAWDTAPELE
+380 LAWDTAPELA

-398 ITGERGGRYQPLRY
+398 VTGERGERYQPLRY
-412 TFGLQATPVKANEQG
+412 TFGLQATPVRGNERG
-427 AWDYRCIHVGPAPP
+427 AWDYRCLHVRPAPP
-441 AFTEPLTLSPRFL
+441 AFTEGMTLEPAFL

-460 GVRTVVLHQF
+460 GVRTLALHQY

-480 VDRERLHEWV
+480 ADRERLHEWV
-490 EACHERGLKI
+490 SACHERGLRI

-520 GCLTTPAYGYPLF
+520 GCLTTPAYGYPLY
-533 RDAPQPDQSAW
+533 RAPPQPDQSAW

-551 WQDFVADAIARA
+551 WQDFVADAIATA

-587 HGCGSARP
+587 HGCGSTRP

-611 MRRIHNAVKSRNPEG
+611 MRRIHTAVTSRKPEG
-626 QINVHNSTCMV
+626 QVNVHNSTCMV

-710 PMSRPGLEELELA
+710 PMSGTGLEDLELA

-728 LMNDFDRGKAEWLPY
+728 IMDDFGRGEAEFVPY

-748 YVRSD
+748 YVRAD
-753 SPGIYVS
+753 SAGIHVS
-760 LYRHPDNGVLAVVS
+760 LYRHPANGVLAVVS
-774 NLNRERT
+774 NLSRERT
-781 TFALTVN
+781 AFALAVN
-788 WDLLGMD
+788 WELLGLD
-795 HASVSIVDAL
+795 RTTASIVDGL
-805 ERSPARPDG
+805 ERSPARLDG
-814 ALDPYGWRLLWC
+814 DLDPCGWRLLWI
-826 RPPNGARKPSG
+826 RPANG
-837 A
+837 

>member
-1 MPPQPISA
+1 
-9 SLTRAMVRNSRRSW
+9 
-23 WSRKWALSM
+23 M
-32 HNADVMKK
+32 HNADVMKN

-344 APGTPGT
+344 APGTPAT
-351 EIVRDGDRVVLTLHL
+351 EVVRDGDRVVLTLHL

-398 ITGERGGRYQPLRY
+398 ITGERGERYQPLRY

-611 MRRIHNAVKSRNPEG
+611 MRRIHNAVTSRNPEG
-626 QINVHNSTCMV
+626 QVNVHNSTCMV
-637 MPTLGFGTSYW
+637 MPTLGFATSYW

>member
-1 MPPQPISA
+1 
-9 SLTRAMVRNSRRSW
+9 
-23 WSRKWALSM
+23 M
-32 HNADVMKK
+32 HNADVMKN

-322 VWLGDDDRGLAWF
+322 LWLGDDDRGLAWF
-335 SESDRDWHV
+335 SESDRDWQV
-344 APGTPGT
+344 APGTPAT

-398 ITGERGGRYQPLRY
+398 ITGERGERYQPLRY

-611 MRRIHNAVKSRNPEG
+611 MRRIHNAVTSRNPEG
-626 QINVHNSTCMV
+626 QVNVHNSTCMV
-637 MPTLGFGTSYW
+637 MPTLGFATSYW

>member
-1 MPPQPISA
+1 
-9 SLTRAMVRNSRRSW
+9 
-23 WSRKWALSM
+23 
-32 HNADVMKK
+32 
-40 KGTSPRQITLCA
+40 LCA
-52 YVRFDGDKLH
+52 YARFDADKLY

-84 HRSRRQPFVRTRID
+84 HRARRQQFLGTRID
-98 DFDQPSGR
+98 DFGQPSGR
-106 TVVLDLE
+106 TIVLDLGE
-113 QVPAGTAELQAVL
+113 VPGGTCELQAVL
-126 VDRWGRECVTHLI
+126 VDRWGRECITHLI

-148 EWWGSR
+148 DWWGSR
-154 AGLDPGVPAAWT
+154 AGLDPGVPAGWT
-166 SLAGESH
+166 PLEGGSH
-173 ADGTYA
+173 ADGSHS

-188 FAPGS
+188 FVPGS
-193 LLESVTAASS
+193 LLESVTAAGS
-203 GILHAPVRITAVAG
+203 GILHAPVRLTAVAG
-217 GRSLRFAAEAID
+217 GRSVRFAAETID
-229 EVASDRHEVVLEQRL
+229 QVASDPDEVVLEQRL

-263 RFDVEVSATDAV
+263 RFDVEVSAADAV

-281 IEIPVRAE
+281 IEIPIRAE
-289 HAGYLY
+289 HAEYLY

-344 APGTPGT
+344 APGTPAT
-351 EIVRDGDRVVLTLHL
+351 EVVRDGDRVVLTLHL

-398 ITGERGGRYQPLRY
+398 ITGERGERYQPLRY

-520 GCLTTPAYGYPLF
+520 VCLTMPSYGYPVF
-533 RDAPQPDQSAW
+533 HTRTQPDQSAW

-551 WQDFVADAIARA
+551 WQDFVADAIAKA

-587 HGCGSARP
+587 HGCGSTRP

-611 MRRIHNAVKSRNPEG
+611 MRRIHNAVTSRNPDAH
-626 QINVHNSTCMV
+626 INVHNSTCMV
-637 MPTLGFGTSYW
+637 MPTLGFATSYW

-691 GFTFEQAWAITLIH
+691 GFTFEQAWAVTLIH

-710 PMSRPGLEELELA
+710 PMNQPGLEDLDLA

-728 LMNDFDRGKAEWLPY
+728 LMDDFGRSQAEWLPY
-743 WSNAE
+743 WQNAE
-748 YVRSD
+748 YIRAD

-760 LYRHPDNGVLAVVS
+760 LHRHPANGVLAVVS

-788 WDLLGMD
+788 WELLGMD
-795 HASVSIVDAL
+795 HATVSIVDGL
-805 ERSPARPDG
+805 ERSPARLHG
-814 ALDPYGWRLLWC
+814 AVDPFGWRLLWL
-826 RPPNGARKPSG
+826 RPLNP
-837 A
+837 